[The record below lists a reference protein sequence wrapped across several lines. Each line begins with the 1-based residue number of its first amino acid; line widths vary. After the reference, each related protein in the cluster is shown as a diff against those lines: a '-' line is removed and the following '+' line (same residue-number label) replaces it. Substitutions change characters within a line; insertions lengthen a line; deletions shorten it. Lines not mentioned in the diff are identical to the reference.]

1 MNKNITVVLLLVL
14 AAGCSSRP
22 QDGAYVPPMD
32 PTRKVSEQDCSQTSR
47 YRRPGNLMCREVTE
61 AERRAK
67 IAEEERQAR
76 ARREAEE
83 RAARAQR
90 EAEERAARE
99 RLERERAEQLA
110 REEAARK
117 QRAAEEERLAAE
129 RRRLEAEAARKAQE
143 ERERQERAEAE
154 ARARQLAEQEAR
166 EAAERECRRLE
177 QERLDG
183 RALLANFVATYGKVE
198 EFKEIAGQITAFLN
212 KPRKV
217 KPCPPAVAMLEQPT
231 KKQSPKAPVKRRAG
245 ESARV
250 SSAP

>member
-14 AAGCSSRP
+14 AAGCSSTP
-22 QDGAYVPPMD
+22 QDGAYLPPMD
-32 PTRKVSEQDCSQTSR
+32 PTRKVSEQECT
-47 YRRPGNLMCREVTE
+47 RPINSDGNLMCREVTE
-61 AERRAK
+61 AERRAR

-76 ARREAEE
+76 ARKA
-83 RAARAQR
+83 
-90 EAEERAARE
+90 AEERAARE

-117 QRAAEEERLAAE
+117 QRAAEEEAARQQRAAEEARLAAE

-166 EAAERECRRLE
+166 EAAERECRRLA

-183 RALLANFVATYGKVE
+183 RALLVNFVDNYGKVE
-198 EFKEIAGQITAFLN
+198 ENKGIAGQITVFLAKARN
-212 KPRKV
+212 A
-217 KPCPPAVAMLEQPT
+217 KPC
-231 KKQSPKAPVKRRAG
+231 AP
-245 ESARV
+245 E
-250 SSAP
+250 

>member
-1 MNKNITVVLLLVL
+1 MNKNMTVVLVLVL

-22 QDGAYVPPMD
+22 LDGAYPPPMD
-32 PTRKVSEQDCSQTSR
+32 PSRKVSEQDCTKQIDTDGR
-47 YRRPGNLMCREVTE
+47 GNLMCREVTE
-61 AERRAK
+61 RERRAK

-83 RAARAQR
+83 RAT
-90 EAEERAARE
+90 RE

-117 QRAAEEERLAAE
+117 QQAAEEERLAAARAAEEERLAAE

-143 ERERQERAEAE
+143 ERERLERAEAE

-166 EAAERECRRLE
+166 EAAERECRRLA

-183 RALLANFVATYGKVE
+183 RALLVNFVDNYGKIE
-198 EFKEIAGQITAFLN
+198 ENKGIAGQITAFLN
-212 KPRKV
+212 KARKV
-217 KPCPPAVAMLEQPT
+217 KPCPPAVAMLGQPT
-231 KKQSPKAPVKRRAG
+231 K
-245 ESARV
+245 E
-250 SSAP
+250 